1 MRAGERFS
9 ALSSYLDIA
18 GMGQYSSEMWLSF
31 TVQEDGSA
39 VHTWQYGSTT
49 LPREQVELL
58 FNRGRCMGLGCNT
71 TLSQPVIG

>member
-1 MRAGERFS
+1 MRAVLFS
-9 ALSSYLDIA
+9 ALSSYVDIA
-18 GMGQYSSEMWLSF
+18 GMGQYSSELWLTF

-39 VHTWQYGSTT
+39 VHVWQCGSTT

-58 FNRGRCMGLGCNT
+58 FSLGRCQGLGFNT